1 VGRYTDSLQEGL
13 PPDLPARVIGPGFF
27 FYNATMTFRERC
39 QRAWQTNQS
48 LLCVGLDPEPGRLP
62 HSLASRPLNEA
73 VERFCTGIVNAT
85 APYCCAFKP
94 QIAHFAA
101 LGLESTLES
110 ICRHIKAAHPNHL
123 LILDAKR
130 GDIGSTASNYAK
142 EAFERYCAD
151 AVTLSPYMGGDS
163 LTPFLEFRDKGI
175 FLLCRTSN
183 PGGDDLQMLALEG
196 GERLFERVARLATE
210 RWSGSEQVGLVVGAT
225 YPAEVQKVREIAP
238 KLPLLVP
245 GIGAQGG
252 DLKAAVCA
260 GVDANRQGLFINS
273 SRAILYA
280 SPQDDWAQQ
289 AAEVARQT
297 HHAIAVSLRT

>member
-1 VGRYTDSLQEGL
+1 MGRYNDSLQEGL

>member
-1 VGRYTDSLQEGL
+1 
-13 PPDLPARVIGPGFF
+13 
-27 FYNATMTFRERC
+27 MTFRERC
-39 QRAWQTNQS
+39 QQAWQTNQS

-62 HSLASRPLNEA
+62 HSLASHPLNEA
-73 VERFCTGIVNAT
+73 VEHFCMGIVNAT

-110 ICRHIKAAHPNHL
+110 ICRQIKATHPNHL

-196 GERLFERVARLATE
+196 GERLFERVARLASE
-210 RWSGSEQVGLVVGAT
+210 HWNRSEQVGLVVGAT

-297 HHAIAVSLRT
+297 HHAIAVSLRA

>member
-1 VGRYTDSLQEGL
+1 
-13 PPDLPARVIGPGFF
+13 
-27 FYNATMTFRERC
+27 MTFKERC
-39 QRAWQTNQS
+39 QWAWQKNQS

-62 HSLASRPLNEA
+62 RSCANNQLNVA
-73 VERFCTGIVNAT
+73 VELFCMGIVDAT

-110 ICRHIKAAHPNHL
+110 ICRHIKATHPDHL

-130 GDIGSTASNYAK
+130 GDIGSTARNYAK

-163 LTPFLEFRDKGI
+163 LSPFLDFQDKGI

-183 PGGDDLQMLALEG
+183 PGGDDLQMLALDG
-196 GERLFERVARLATE
+196 GERLFERVARLANE
-210 RWSGSEQVGLVVGAT
+210 RWNHSGQVGLVVGAT
-225 YPAEVQKVREIAP
+225 YPAELAKVRAIAP
-238 KLPLLVP
+238 DLPLLVP

-252 DLKAAVCA
+252 DLNGAVTA
-260 GVDANRQGLFINS
+260 GRDANRQGLFINS

-280 SPQDDWAQQ
+280 SGQDDWAQR
-289 AAEVARQT
+289 ASDVAHETRD
-297 HHAIAVSLRT
+297 AIAASLLI